1 MRPGLT
7 PAAFLIEG
15 SAMDTDDDA
24 LGLLARRVAAALDA
38 SSCTLASAE
47 SCTGGWIAKLLTD
60 IPGSSAWFE
69 AAAVTYSNAAKAA
82 LLGVDV
88 GLIEAEG
95 AVSGPVA
102 EAMAAGERFIFAFWH
117 NRQIGFIKIQQRY
130 RAQVKVMVSRH
141 GDGEIIARIVAKHGI
156 GSVRGSSTRGGSAAL
171 KELIEATAEGH
182 VAITPDGPVGPRY
195 HLKQGAVLLASR
207 SGLPVVCVSWSAD
220 RAWCFRSWDRFLLP
234 KPFARLTADVDG
246 PIGIPA
252 NLDADGVE
260 AARRELEQRMKTLT
274 ARLDGEMGRE
284 VDPELH

>member
-1 MRPGLT
+1 MST
-7 PAAFLIEG
+7 G
-15 SAMDTDDDA
+15 SSSSPTRRKRSRRR
-24 LGLLARRVAAALDA
+24 LLEW
-38 SSCTLASAE
+38 LAIHFFGGFVLRLLVKTWRLE
-47 SCTGGWIAKLLTD
+47 SAKLE
-60 IPGSSAWFE
+60 W
-69 AAAVTYSNAAKAA
+69 
-82 LLGVDV
+82 
-88 GLIEAEG
+88 
-95 AVSGPVA
+95 VA
-102 EAMAAGERFIFAFWH
+102 EAMAAGEQFIFAFWH

-246 PIGIPA
+246 PIVIPA
-252 NLDADGVE
+252 NLDTDGVE